1 MKVLKDLLYTK
12 DHEWIKVDGNKAYVG
27 VADYAQD
34 QLGDIVYVE
43 LPDVDDEFEI
53 EEAFG
58 AVESVKA
65 AADIYMP
72 VGGKVLEINEALE
85 DDPSLLNQDPY
96 ENWMILIELSDAS
109 QADDLMNAKD
119 YEKYLE
125 EEA

>member
-1 MKVLKDLLYTK
+1 MRVLKDLLYTK

-27 VADYAQD
+27 VADYAQE

-72 VGGKVLEINEALE
+72 VSGKVLEINEALE

-109 QADDLMNAKD
+109 QLDDLMNAKD

>member
-1 MKVLKDLLYTK
+1 MRVLKDLLYTK

-27 VADYAQD
+27 VADYAQE

-72 VGGKVLEINEALE
+72 VSGRYWK
-85 DDPSLLNQDPY
+85 
-96 ENWMILIELSDAS
+96 
-109 QADDLMNAKD
+109 
-119 YEKYLE
+119 
-125 EEA
+125 

>member
-27 VADYAQD
+27 VADYAQE

-43 LPDVDDEFEI
+43 LPDVDDGFEI

-96 ENWMILIELSDAS
+96 ENWMILIELSDVS
-109 QADDLMNAKD
+109 QLDDLMNAKD